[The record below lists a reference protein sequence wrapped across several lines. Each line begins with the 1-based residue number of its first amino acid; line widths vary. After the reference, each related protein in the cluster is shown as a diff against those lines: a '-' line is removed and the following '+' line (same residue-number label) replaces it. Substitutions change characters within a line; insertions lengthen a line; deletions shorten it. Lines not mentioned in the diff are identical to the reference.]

1 MNIYM
6 FIVILY
12 CDKDVMNINYNKI
25 IFKVFFLKYQYW
37 VIVVKQYCLI
47 LKYFFNLEIKI
58 ILFC

>member
-6 FIVILY
+6 FIVNLY

-25 IFKVFFLKYQYW
+25 IFKVFFLRYQYW

>member
-6 FIVILY
+6 FIVNLY

-25 IFKVFFLKYQYW
+25 RFKVFFLRYQYW

>member
-25 IFKVFFLKYQYW
+25 IFKVFF
-37 VIVVKQYCLI
+37 
-47 LKYFFNLEIKI
+47 
-58 ILFC
+58 

>member
-25 IFKVFFLKYQYW
+25 IFNFFLRYQYW
-37 VIVVKQYCLI
+37 VIVEKQYCLI